1 MLNGGKTRK
10 RRFRLRLPTN
20 TRSSRNSKMIYQTR
34 EWCFRLRLFTKT
46 GSSFGRTMRCL
57 KGCKQNIY
65 MKPMLLNISKCLNRV
80 ATNMGLQKVFP
91 SFWPPLPSSVKA
103 EKFGNRFAIRF
114 SGEVF
119 APQHVTVR
127 TDCQDIVCVNVTY
140 ER

>member
-1 MLNGGKTRK
+1 MSEG
-10 RRFRLRLPTN
+10 LRTK
-20 TRSSRNSKMIYQTR
+20 SIYETHAGQQIEVFEQSYDQT
-34 EWCFRLRLFTKT
+34 WDCKNCFRLVGLHF
-46 GSSFGRTMRCL
+46 SFGRTMRCV
-57 KGCKQNIY
+57 KGCKQSRY
-65 MKPMLLNISKCLNRV
+65 MKPMLVNRSKCLNRV
-80 ATNMGLQKVFP
+80 ATKMGLQKVFP

-140 ER
+140 EI